1 MTTVRSILRLMLA
14 WIAMLVAQMGVGMV
28 VHVNSPSAPNAMKW
42 MLLSNAITVAAL
54 WAAAMR
60 SDWRNWKLLAAL
72 YLIPVAIATVNFVEG
87 VIFLPNV
94 PIDWRGAM
102 MFTVLSLAVASL
114 LWWLIY
120 RSAPVLEAESEPVPQ
135 RSFGQMAWRF
145 VVCAVCYFV
154 LYFAAG
160 MIVFPFVRDFYATQH
175 IPSMGQIAAL
185 QILLRGPVFVLVCLT
200 LLRMV
205 RLPRFA
211 GALAVG
217 LLFTLLSGVATL
229 IVPNVAFPDAV
240 RWAHFC
246 EVTSSN
252 FVFGFVVA
260 WVWGQAQRVQQ
271 LVHAHV

>member
-1 MTTVRSILRLMLA
+1 MTIARSTLRLMLA
-14 WIAMLVAQMGVGMV
+14 WVAMLLAQMAVGMV

-54 WAAAMR
+54 WAAALR
-60 SDWRNWKLLAAL
+60 SDWRDWKLLAAL
-72 YLIPVAIATVNFVEG
+72 YLIPVGIATVNFIEG
-87 VIFLPNV
+87 VIFLPNA
-94 PIDWRGAM
+94 PIDWRGVM
-102 MFTVLSLAVASL
+102 IFTVQAQALAAL

-120 RSAPVLEAESEPVPQ
+120 RSAPVVEAESGPLPH

-145 VVCAVCYFV
+145 VLCAVCYLV
-154 LYFAAG
+154 LYFSAG

-175 IPSMGQIAAL
+175 IPSPGQIAAL

-205 RLPRFA
+205 RLPRLT

-217 LLFTLLSGVATL
+217 LLFTLLSGVAAL
-229 IVPNVAFPDAV
+229 VVPNVAFPDAV

-252 FVFGFVVA
+252 FVFGYVVG
-260 WVWGQAQRVQQ
+260 WIWGRAQHVRQ
-271 LVHAHV
+271 LAHVHA